1 MKPNKKATIT
11 PSRTA
16 AWVTVLLL
24 MAGAMVTFWLYR
36 QVAYQ
41 ALLLLGILQ
50 LMPAVANLLLYLP
63 MLKKREATQGASK
76 EEQAA
81 PDEGATTARRR
92 DALAKKLKAVSNR
105 CGRWCYDLWA
115 THRTVFVAGLLL
127 IVTAAFAAYYISAY
141 SAPARIGLLT
151 YLTPVA
157 LAALFVLYIVLDKW
171 CKHVGAAV
179 AATAK
184 EGEEPDPA
192 EAAAVF
198 DRAVLNSLRGALSV
212 ARLAM
217 LCTAAIV
224 MLRLLKLVYW
234 DSAAVVIV
242 TVLFAYELIFLAVSL
257 AVRVIRRELE
267 TSPELSIP
275 MPGLGGEDLGILAYL
290 EKNTGITMRSL
301 WSIRLVGRIVPY
313 AAMSIVLL
321 LWGFSGMVKIESNQ
335 QGALYRLG
343 VLQTEPLEPGL
354 HMTLPW
360 PFDSVEVYDT
370 NSVKQMTVGYISEEN
385 ADNIWTESHG
395 AEEYRLLLGDGKEL
409 VSINMRVEFVI
420 EDLYA
425 YLTNSAA
432 PESLMQAAAY
442 ELITEKTIGTDLA
455 TLLTADRVA
464 FVKDFEAE
472 LVRRAKEYG
481 TGLGIVNIVLESIHP
496 PVEIA
501 DIYQEIINSRIEAQQ
516 VVTTAEGAAKVT
528 VIQAENNYGATI
540 KDAEAKK
547 IAEIA
552 AEYAKVA
559 EIEGHNAAYE
569 KYGDAYEYYL
579 RINALRDAYSKGQ
592 LVIDGSDSLTQ
603 EDIKGI
609 LIMLGVLSAK

>member
-1 MKPNKKATIT
+1 
-11 PSRTA
+11 
-16 AWVTVLLL
+16 
-24 MAGAMVTFWLYR
+24 
-36 QVAYQ
+36 
-41 ALLLLGILQ
+41 
-50 LMPAVANLLLYLP
+50 
-63 MLKKREATQGASK
+63 
-76 EEQAA
+76 
-81 PDEGATTARRR
+81 
-92 DALAKKLKAVSNR
+92 
-105 CGRWCYDLWA
+105 
-115 THRTVFVAGLLL
+115 
-127 IVTAAFAAYYISAY
+127 
-141 SAPARIGLLT
+141 
-151 YLTPVA
+151 
-157 LAALFVLYIVLDKW
+157 
-171 CKHVGAAV
+171 
-179 AATAK
+179 
-184 EGEEPDPA
+184 
-192 EAAAVF
+192 
-198 DRAVLNSLRGALSV
+198 
-212 ARLAM
+212 
-217 LCTAAIV
+217 
-224 MLRLLKLVYW
+224 
-234 DSAAVVIV
+234 
-242 TVLFAYELIFLAVSL
+242 
-257 AVRVIRRELE
+257 
-267 TSPELSIP
+267 
-275 MPGLGGEDLGILAYL
+275 
-290 EKNTGITMRSL
+290 MRSL